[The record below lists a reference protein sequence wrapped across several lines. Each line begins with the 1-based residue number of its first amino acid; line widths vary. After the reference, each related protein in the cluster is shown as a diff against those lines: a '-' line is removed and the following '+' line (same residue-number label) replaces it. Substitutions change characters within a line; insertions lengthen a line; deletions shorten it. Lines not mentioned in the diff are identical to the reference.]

1 MLGETIH
8 ITSEYLANE
17 EKAMIANSRVEALEA
32 EGSCLRKDLI
42 AAMDDNNASREK
54 IKALSNKLRAEKLL
68 VKQKDEQLVSA
79 NQKVKSIA
87 AKAIQVFQLTDKYNM
102 VLFSWYYKGF
112 ELLSRY
118 LVKHGLGIDL
128 EDMDFE
134 TIAKEIEADE
144 AAQATTAPDKNL
156 MDPREG
162 GNDAPA
168 T

>member
-1 MLGETIH
+1 M
-8 ITSEYLANE
+8 
-17 EKAMIANSRVEALEA
+17 V
-32 EGSCLRKDLI
+32 
-42 AAMDDNNASREK
+42 
-54 IKALSNKLRAEKLL
+54 
-68 VKQKDEQLVSA
+68 A

-112 ELLSRY
+112 ELLRRY

-144 AAQATTAPDKNL
+144 AAQATTVADKNL
-156 MDPREG
+156 VDPR
-162 GNDAPA
+162 
-168 T
+168 